1 MTNEQIE
8 KAIKTCFW
16 RKEVGGIGV
25 CRAVILP
32 CTRALE
38 TGVCDTLIKLAKEGE
53 ENVSID

>member
-8 KAIKTCFW
+8 KTIKECFW

-38 TGVCDTLIKLAKEGE
+38 KGMCDTLIKLAKEGE